1 MLNEKSTRAK
11 FGILAIAVGLIGFI
25 IALFAPTFMTETLHF
40 SQDNIVLLSAKNN
53 LIISLV
59 SLVLIVIILILLAL
73 KHTKVTYSLATVS
86 ILAVIGFCTWTLTN
100 YTAIQNEQIITKSYN
115 NEQIWNWTDI
125 DQVIYE
131 YHTELPYG
139 QYIFQSR
146 DNELVIT
153 GTMKFGSEEKKKIY
167 STARSFDVAFIEREM
182 TKE

>member
-11 FGILAIAVGLIGFI
+11 IGILAIAVGLIGFI

-73 KHTKVTYSLATVS
+73 KHTKVTYSLATVA

-100 YTAIQNEQIITKSYN
+100 YIAIQNEQIITKSYN
-115 NEQIWNWTDI
+115 NEQIWKWTDI
-125 DQVIYE
+125 EQVIYE
-131 YHTELPYG
+131 FHTELPYG
-139 QYIFQSR
+139 QYIFQTA

-153 GTMKFGSEEKKKIY
+153 ETMKFGPDEKQKIY
-167 STARSFDVAFIEREM
+167 NTARSFDVAFIEREM
-182 TKE
+182 TKK